1 MTTLREQMIRDMR
14 LRRFAANTQKNY
26 VSAVA
31 KMAQH
36 YNMSPCK
43 IDGKKVQDYIL
54 YLMYERKLA
63 WSSVNI
69 VTSALRFLYNQ
80 TLNRADI
87 ALAIPSRKTPKPLP
101 EILSAEELQ
110 RLFAVVRNGK
120 HRMIFMTA
128 YAAGLRIGEVVHLKI
143 GDIDSSRMMI
153 RIKNGKGQKDRY
165 TMLSVRLLKELRSYW
180 RAYHPQTWLFPGRKT
195 ESPLTVQTPRLVF
208 QISRKKA
215 GITKKVCFHTLRHCF
230 ATHLLEAGVDL
241 RTIQILLGHSKI
253 ITTSMYLHV
262 TRKNIAATQSPLDL
276 LEIPDTRHF
285 QMK

>member
-1 MTTLREQMIRDMR
+1 MKGELLSLKPRGDVFTEYLR
-14 LRRFAANTQKNY
+14 NY
-26 VSAVA
+26 CLLS
-31 KMAQH
+31 Q
-36 YNMSPCK
+36 
-43 IDGKKVQDYIL
+43 G
-54 YLMYERKLA
+54 ET
-63 WSSVNI
+63 SSLNI
-69 VTSALRFLYNQ
+69 Y
-80 TLNRADI
+80 
-87 ALAIPSRKTPKPLP
+87 
-101 EILSAEELQ
+101 
-110 RLFAVVRNGK
+110 
-120 HRMIFMTA
+120 
-128 YAAGLRIGEVVHLKI
+128 
-143 GDIDSSRMMI
+143 
-153 RIKNGKGQKDRY
+153 GQKDRY

>member
-1 MTTLREQMIRDMR
+1 
-14 LRRFAANTQKNY
+14 
-26 VSAVA
+26 
-31 KMAQH
+31 
-36 YNMSPCK
+36 
-43 IDGKKVQDYIL
+43 
-54 YLMYERKLA
+54 
-63 WSSVNI
+63 
-69 VTSALRFLYNQ
+69 
-80 TLNRADI
+80 
-87 ALAIPSRKTPKPLP
+87 
-101 EILSAEELQ
+101 
-110 RLFAVVRNGK
+110 
-120 HRMIFMTA
+120 MTA

-276 LEIPDTRHF
+276 LEIPDTR
-285 QMK
+285 KIK